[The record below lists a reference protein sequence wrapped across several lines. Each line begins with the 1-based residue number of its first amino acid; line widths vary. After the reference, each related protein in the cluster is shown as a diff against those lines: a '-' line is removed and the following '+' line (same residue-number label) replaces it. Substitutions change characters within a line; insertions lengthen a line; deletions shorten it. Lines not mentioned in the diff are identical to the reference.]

1 METNKVCIFGG
12 RCHQC
17 GRCQMLGMDPRKERL
32 TILPGEFLE
41 RLPVGH
47 ERMYGAAFDIG
58 TTTIVGMLWD
68 LAENRL
74 LKIVSATNPQSKYGQ
89 DVISRINYCMEE
101 AEGLS
106 TLHRMVVE
114 CINGLLDQLLEDIPS
129 RPLARITAVG
139 NTTMCHLLLDRDPS
153 SLARAPYAPGYRGS
167 VEIPAR
173 SIGIRGDD
181 ETKLSVLPGIAGHV
195 GSDITAG
202 MVASGLPQMTGT
214 VLYIDVGT
222 NGEIVLVSDGELSA
236 CSAAAGP
243 AFEGASIRCGTRAT
257 RGAVERVVLTAE
269 SVDCD
274 TISGDESCGICGS
287 GLIDAVAQLLKWG
300 IVDHKGRMKKPGKI
314 PKLSSFLQSRLSITE
329 NGPAFQLTDT
339 IRIYQQDIREVQL
352 AKGAILA
359 GCEIL
364 LRNAGKTADDLDRIL
379 IAGAFGNYID
389 RGSALRI
396 GLFPT
401 VEEVRVVHAGNAAGA
416 GASMALLSK
425 DAFSKAEEAAEETR
439 HVSLSAHPG
448 FEMCYAHAMY
458 FPQ

>member
-1 METNKVCIFGG
+1 
-12 RCHQC
+12 
-17 GRCQMLGMDPRKERL
+17 MLALDPRKERL
-32 TILPGEFLE
+32 TILPQEFLDQ
-41 RLPVGH
+41 LPPGKNRV
-47 ERMYGAAFDIG
+47 YGAAFDIG

-74 LKIVSATNPQSKYGQ
+74 IKIVSATNPQAKYGQ

-101 AEGLS
+101 KDGLL
-106 TLHRMVVE
+106 TLHRMIVAS
-114 CINGLLDQLLEDIPS
+114 INELMDQLTENVPP
-129 RPLARITAVG
+129 RPLTKITAVG
-139 NTTMCHLLLDRDPS
+139 NTTMCHLLLNRDPA
-153 SLARAPYAPGYRGS
+153 SLARAPYEPGYKGS
-167 VEIPAR
+167 AEILAR
-173 SIGIRGDD
+173 TIGIRGD
-181 ETKLSVLPGIAGHV
+181 ENAMLLVLPGIAGHV

-202 MVASGLPQMTGT
+202 MVACGLVRMPGT

-222 NGEIVLVSDGELSA
+222 NGEIVLVSEGQLAA

-257 RGAVERVVLTAE
+257 RGAVERVVLTE
-269 SVDCD
+269 KSIDCE
-274 TISGDESCGICGS
+274 TISGDEPCGICGS
-287 GLIDAVAQLLKWG
+287 GLIDAVAQLLKWRV
-300 IVDHKGRMKKPGKI
+300 VDHKGKMKKPGEA
-314 PKLSSFLQSRLSITE
+314 PELSPFLQSRLSLTE

-339 IRIYQQDIREVQL
+339 IHIYQQDIREVQL

-364 LRNAGKTADDLDRIL
+364 LKNAGKTATDLDQIL

-396 GLFPT
+396 GLFPG
-401 VEEVRVVHAGNAAGA
+401 VEETRVVHAGNAAGA

-425 DAFSKAEEAAEETR
+425 DAFSKAEEAAEKTR
-439 HVSLSAHPG
+439 HVSLSSHPG

-458 FPQ
+458 FPK